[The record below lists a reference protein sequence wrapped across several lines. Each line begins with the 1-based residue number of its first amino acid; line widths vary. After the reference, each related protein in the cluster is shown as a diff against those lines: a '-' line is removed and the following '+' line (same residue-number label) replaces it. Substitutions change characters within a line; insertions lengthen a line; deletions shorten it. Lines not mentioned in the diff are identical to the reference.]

1 MLKVVNYFRKNF
13 NLYKGLYNVFRYIK
27 NWCEKVIY
35 FLNIVYKGLYNVFRY
50 IKNWCEKVI
59 YFLNIVYKG
68 LYNVFRYIKNWC
80 EKVIYFLNIGTVEDR
95 KSQNS
100 KF

>member
-1 MLKVVNYFRKNF
+1 MGPLYWESSVLTTRPFLQVVNYFRKNF

-35 FLNIVYKGLYNVFRY
+35 FLNI
-50 IKNWCEKVI
+50 
-59 YFLNIVYKG
+59 
-68 LYNVFRYIKNWC
+68 
-80 EKVIYFLNIGTVEDR
+80 GTAEDR

-100 KF
+100 SSENFVQIEYLFCLNVTYF

>member
-1 MLKVVNYFRKNF
+1 MGPLYWESSVLTTRPFLQVVNYFRKNF

-35 FLNIVYKGLYNVFRY
+35 FLNI
-50 IKNWCEKVI
+50 
-59 YFLNIVYKG
+59 
-68 LYNVFRYIKNWC
+68 
-80 EKVIYFLNIGTVEDR
+80 GTLEDR

-100 KF
+100 SSENFVQIEYLFCLNVTYF

>member
-13 NLYKGLYNVFRYIK
+13 NLYKGLYDVLRYNK

-50 IKNWCEKVI
+50 IKNCCEKVI
-59 YFLNIVYKG
+59 YFV
-68 LYNVFRYIKNWC
+68 
-80 EKVIYFLNIGTVEDR
+80 NIGTVEDR

-100 KF
+100 SSENFVQIEYLFCLNVTYF